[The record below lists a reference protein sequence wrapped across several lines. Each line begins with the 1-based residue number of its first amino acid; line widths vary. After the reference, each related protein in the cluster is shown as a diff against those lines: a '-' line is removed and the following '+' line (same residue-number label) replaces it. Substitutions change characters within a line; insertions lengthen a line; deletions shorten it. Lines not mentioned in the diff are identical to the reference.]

1 MWSSQIRHHQLHN
14 NKLLFSSLNSNLLF
28 QAESFLCTL
37 LSNLTLFQQKKID
50 MADTTSDEDRER
62 LKAALWYAV
71 GQIVDEESLRR
82 NRNATPQ
89 FIGALTELV
98 WTQVENVA
106 TDLESFSNHAGRST
120 VTTDDVLLLARKNPD
135 LHQIMKEFVDQAK
148 AEKGTA
154 KSRGGASKR

>member
-1 MWSSQIRHHQLHN
+1 
-14 NKLLFSSLNSNLLF
+14 
-28 QAESFLCTL
+28 
-37 LSNLTLFQQKKID
+37 
-50 MADTTSDEDRER
+50 MADATSDEDRER

-98 WTQVENVA
+98 WTQI
-106 TDLESFSNHAGRST
+106 DLESFSNHAGRST

-154 KSRGGASKR
+154 KGRGGASKR

>member
-1 MWSSQIRHHQLHN
+1 
-14 NKLLFSSLNSNLLF
+14 
-28 QAESFLCTL
+28 
-37 LSNLTLFQQKKID
+37 
-50 MADTTSDEDRER
+50 MADRTGDEDRER

-98 WTQVENVA
+98 WTQI
-106 TDLESFSNHAGRST
+106 
-120 VTTDDVLLLARKNPD
+120 DDVLLLARKNPD

-148 AEKGTA
+148 AEKGTT
-154 KSRGGASKR
+154 KGRGGASKR

>member
-1 MWSSQIRHHQLHN
+1 
-14 NKLLFSSLNSNLLF
+14 
-28 QAESFLCTL
+28 
-37 LSNLTLFQQKKID
+37 

-98 WTQVENVA
+98 WTQI
-106 TDLESFSNHAGRST
+106 DLESFSNHAGRST

-154 KSRGGASKR
+154 KGRGGASKR

>member
-1 MWSSQIRHHQLHN
+1 MSDV
-14 NKLLFSSLNSNLLF
+14 
-28 QAESFLCTL
+28 AV
-37 LSNLTLFQQKKID
+37 
-50 MADTTSDEDRER
+50 DEDRER

-71 GQIVDEESLRR
+71 GQIVDEESVSR

-98 WTQVENVA
+98 WSQIENVA
-106 TDLESFSNHAGRST
+106 TDLETFSNHAGRST

-148 AEKGTA
+148 AEKEAVKG
-154 KSRGGASKR
+154 KGKGRR

>member
-1 MWSSQIRHHQLHN
+1 
-14 NKLLFSSLNSNLLF
+14 
-28 QAESFLCTL
+28 
-37 LSNLTLFQQKKID
+37 
-50 MADTTSDEDRER
+50 MADATSDEDRER

-98 WTQVENVA
+98 WTQIENVA

-154 KSRGGASKR
+154 KGRGGASNR